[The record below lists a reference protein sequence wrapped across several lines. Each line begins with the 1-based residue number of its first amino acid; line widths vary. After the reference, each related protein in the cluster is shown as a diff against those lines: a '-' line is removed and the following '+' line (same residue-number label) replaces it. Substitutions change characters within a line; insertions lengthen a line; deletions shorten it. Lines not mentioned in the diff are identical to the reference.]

1 MSSRFIRPMLGA
13 AILAM
18 TGGAA
23 LAQPSEAVRATERAV
38 WALSGA
44 LGFENQIEACAI
56 PVSESQRDQLRNAI
70 AALQKKIG
78 APDRMIANIRRDL
91 RAGRSEEPW
100 ISIKDEICKD
110 SRTRVAESL
119 AEILAASK

>member
-1 MSSRFIRPMLGA
+1 M
-13 AILAM
+13 
-18 TGGAA
+18 
-23 LAQPSEAVRATERAV
+23 AQPSDSVRANERAV

-44 LGFENQIEACAI
+44 LGFENTIEACAI
-56 PVSESQRDQLRNAI
+56 AVSESQRDALRNAI

-78 APDRMIANIRRDL
+78 APDRMISNIRRDF

-100 ISIKDEICKD
+100 ISIKEEICKD
-110 SRTRVAESL
+110 SRAKFAEHL

>member
-1 MSSRFIRPMLGA
+1 MLGQFVIFGA
-13 AILAM
+13 ALLA
-18 TGGAA
+18 TAGGAA
-23 LAQPSEAVRATERAV
+23 LAQPSESVRAQERAV

-44 LGFENQIEACAI
+44 LGLENTIEACAI
-56 PVSESQRDQLRNAI
+56 PASTSQRDELRNAI

-110 SRTRVAESL
+110 SRARFTEFL
-119 AEILAASK
+119 AEILAARK

>member
-1 MSSRFIRPMLGA
+1 MA
-13 AILAM
+13 
-18 TGGAA
+18 GGEA
-23 LAQPSEAVRATERAV
+23 LAQPSESVRTTERAV

-44 LGFENQIEACAI
+44 LGLENTIEACAI
-56 PVSESQRDQLRNAI
+56 SASKSQRDELRNAI

-100 ISIKDEICKD
+100 ISIKEEICKD
-110 SRTRVAESL
+110 SRAKFAESL